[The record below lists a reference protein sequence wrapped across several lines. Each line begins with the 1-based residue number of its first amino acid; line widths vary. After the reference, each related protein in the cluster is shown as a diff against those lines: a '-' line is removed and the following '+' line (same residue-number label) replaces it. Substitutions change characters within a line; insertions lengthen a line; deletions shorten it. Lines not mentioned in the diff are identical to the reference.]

1 MNDLPILPPKPYIAY
16 SATAELT
23 VELAKVLALVAPI
36 SMTTEQQ
43 ELWLRAAVDALD
55 GIRGNEVN
63 AISAELRRS
72 VTRHNQ
78 IVPEIAKLVSEKRAR
93 TSQSHGAP
101 PSREWEINQEA
112 ANRRASAKSQ
122 AEINDCWEWER
133 QARIDAGLHVEPY
146 PKPLRRDELDRM
158 PEHIRKLGLNCGF
171 LEYRNGQVIEI
182 PLKSSAGGK

>member
-1 MNDLPILPPKPYIAY
+1 MNDLPIPPPKPYIAY

-101 PSREWEINQEA
+101 PSREWEIDQEA
-112 ANRRASAKSQ
+112 ANRRAAAWPS
-122 AEINDCWEWER
+122 EINDCWEWER
-133 QARIDAGLHVEPY
+133 QARIDAGLHVEP
-146 PKPLRRDELDRM
+146 
-158 PEHIRKLGLNCGF
+158 IRNRFAATNSTRCRSTF
-171 LEYRNGQVIEI
+171 A
-182 PLKSSAGGK
+182 SSG